1 VSGER
6 VSLRDLLRGLAWS
19 ALRRGIE
26 SGDLAQGVRD
36 FFDWQLL
43 AMRTDESVML
53 DADAQQTTWPE
64 QETRA

>member
-1 VSGER
+1 MSGER

-26 SGDLAQGVRD
+26 SGDIAQGVRD

-43 AMRTDESVML
+43 AMRTDESVMVP
-53 DADAQQTTWPE
+53 ADSEQTTWPE
-64 QETRA
+64 QEMQA